1 MIKTIRTLSAA
12 ALAGGL
18 ALSLAASAGAQNAPP
33 PPPPGAP
40 DAPGGHHFDPAK
52 MRAHMEARRQHRQ
65 QLLHDALGIRPDQE
79 AAWQAFIASR
89 KPPEG
94 ERGAGMHPRGGP
106 DQGQQVELTTPQRL
120 DRLQARMAERQQR
133 IAQRID
139 AVRRFYAALDPRQ
152 QKSFDALSHMERGGM
167 GGFGHRHGGMG
178 GWGHHGHEGGGWGG
192 PGRHMGPPGG
202 PPPAGQAG

>member
-1 MIKTIRTLSAA
+1 MSKTIRMLSAA

-18 ALSLAASAGAQNAPP
+18 ALSLANAAAAQDAP

-40 DAPGGHHFDPAK
+40 AGQAHHFDLAK
-52 MRAHMEARRQHRQ
+52 LRARMEERRAHRQ

-94 ERGAGMHPRGGP
+94 ERGPGMHRPGGP
-106 DQGQQVELTTPQRL
+106 EQGQQPELTIPERL
-120 DRLQARMAERQQR
+120 DKLQARMAERQQR
-133 IAQRID
+133 ITQRID
-139 AVRRFYAALDPRQ
+139 ATRRLYAALDPRQ
-152 QKSFDALSHMERGGM
+152 QKTFDALSQMRRGM

-178 GWGHHGHEGGGWGG
+178 GWGHRGHMGPGGGWGG
-192 PGRHMGPPGG
+192 RGDGGAPPG
-202 PPPAGQAG
+202 PPPAPGQG